1 MSQSQSSLL
10 PFLSSSHASGSSDP
24 FDGWSDSEN
33 DEATRNIPSLGH
45 IFSDSE
51 ELIAFAKDW
60 AKSVGYALVTGRTT
74 KKNDKLTRIYLR
86 CDRGGKPKARQEST
100 RLIDCK
106 FQLAG
111 HLRADGWILSC
122 NESKGKV
129 YLYLY

>member
-1 MSQSQSSLL
+1 LSQSQSSL
-10 PFLSSSHASGSSDP
+10 SSHASGSSDP
-24 FDGWSDSEN
+24 FGGWSDSEDN
-33 DEATRNIPSLGH
+33 KTTRNIPSLGH
-45 IFSDSE
+45 IFSTSE

-60 AKSVGYALVTGRTT
+60 AESVGYALVTARTT
-74 KKNDKLTRIYLR
+74 KKNDKLTRVYLR
-86 CDRGGKPKARQEST
+86 CDRGSKPKARQEST

-111 HLRADGWILSC
+111 HLRADGWTLSC